1 MKKKKYIPLKDR
13 DRRREIILKAMLSFY
28 SLENINGDLHLDSE
42 YNHLDYN
49 RLIDYVNSYC
59 HQIRHFFNTGK
70 RCKKDT
76 NNKLLPL
83 GGKEIDQRVLV
94 DYYKQFYKDNKNSDS
109 ALEKLTKDVI
119 TLLSFEEFFIYL
131 DSLGLSLEEEN
142 WYEKYLDEFF
152 ERYPEYTK
160 IIQKFVIAAIYDSD
174 LRFTVSNR
182 KNKLKITWYI
192 DQEFIFSNS
201 HYERKEAVE
210 VLFDSGLLM
219 ADLGVFHNKS
229 APKVIDQSLIW
240 DGKLDFTSW
249 NEEEVPKV
257 CDAWRKGRLGKNEF
271 GISQQW
277 QVIST

>member
-1 MKKKKYIPLKDR
+1 MMKKKKYIPLKDR

-109 ALEKLTKDVI
+109 AFS
-119 TLLSFEEFFIYL
+119 SFKAVF
-131 DSLGLSLEEEN
+131 
-142 WYEKYLDEFF
+142 
-152 ERYPEYTK
+152 
-160 IIQKFVIAAIYDSD
+160 
-174 LRFTVSNR
+174 
-182 KNKLKITWYI
+182 KN
-192 DQEFIFSNS
+192 S
-201 HYERKEAVE
+201 
-210 VLFDSGLLM
+210 
-219 ADLGVFHNKS
+219 
-229 APKVIDQSLIW
+229 
-240 DGKLDFTSW
+240 
-249 NEEEVPKV
+249 
-257 CDAWRKGRLGKNEF
+257 
-271 GISQQW
+271 
-277 QVIST
+277 